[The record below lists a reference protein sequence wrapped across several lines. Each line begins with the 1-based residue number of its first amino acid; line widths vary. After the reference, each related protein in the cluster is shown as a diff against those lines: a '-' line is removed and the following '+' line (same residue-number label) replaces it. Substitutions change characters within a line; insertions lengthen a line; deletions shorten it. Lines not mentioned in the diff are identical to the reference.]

1 VASALGS
8 LAEEL
13 GALVRASHDEHA
25 SSARPEVLRASH
37 PRGGTRRSRHSAEE
51 RVSAGWVIRGRR
63 ETRVALVSATRAVAS
78 VAGRG
83 PRTPSRSKSW
93 RPKPKQLRRARLKKT
108 DGQFV
113 DWTLAARDG
122 TCRASGC
129 RRARFFRESFADLLQ
144 IRPRG
149 QDRLRAPVTD
159 PQLSTWR
166 TSRTRRRPP

>member
-78 VAGRG
+78 VLVAVPEHPLGRNRG
-83 PRTPSRSKSW
+83 VRSRNSFGARDSRKQTVNSSTGPSRHATA
-93 RPKPKQLRRARLKKT
+93 RAVRRMSAGAL
-108 DGQFV
+108 
-113 DWTLAARDG
+113 
-122 TCRASGC
+122 
-129 RRARFFRESFADLLQ
+129 FRESFADLLQ